1 MHPILISL
9 AAAAAAA
16 PPLPPEPP
24 ADGEE
29 IVVTGTPAEDRRNA
43 SLVPNMA
50 QPPAPPLTA
59 VLGLPMAADWIR
71 TLPGASVATAG
82 PRGSQTQVRLRGAE
96 ANHTLLV
103 VDGIRF
109 NDPAAGNEARFELL
123 GGDLV
128 DLMTLYLGPRSA
140 LWGSEAIGGVLSVD
154 TLDPYFAGYMAGGPV
169 VGGRAEY
176 GGLDSSRFSASV
188 RDYSGK
194 VRFSGI
200 AGWMKSDGI
209 DSFGTGGGE
218 RDGFENRSASAQLVY
233 APVKAFE
240 LGIVGHWIEG
250 ESEYDG
256 FDPVTFRRADTLDET
271 SNRIGAVRG
280 WAKAQSNG
288 WTLTLDGSLLASAN
302 RNLLAGAPLNRT
314 FGRRFTTS
322 AKVAKKAGD
331 HLFTAAAEHQSE
343 RFRARDE
350 VYFGA
355 TRQDRSRELA
365 AFIGEWEG
373 SWSRKLKTE
382 LAVRHD
388 RFSAFADATT
398 VRAGITLDPTDWIQL
413 FAGYGDGIAQP
424 TFYDLYGFF
433 PGSFNGN
440 PALKPE
446 RSRGWNAS
454 VRLGY
459 DSRKWLTLGYF
470 DNRLKDEIVDVFDPA
485 TFRSTTANASGT
497 SRRRGIE
504 ATVEWKPHWL
514 SEPRL
519 RLNYTWLDAEERQ
532 VAGRLAVRE
541 VRRPRHSAG
550 FNGQGEAGRLL
561 WSAALAYV
569 GARRD
574 TDFESFPARAVRLDD
589 YVLASLQ
596 LGYRFATGMEF
607 FARAENA
614 FDSDYQDVFGY
625 RTEGRTVHAGLRLRL
640 RP

>member
-1 MHPILISL
+1 MTPILISL

-16 PPLPPEPP
+16 APPAPAEPP
-24 ADGEE
+24 ADAEE
-29 IVVTGTPAEDRRNA
+29 IVITGTPAEDRRNA
-43 SLVPNMA
+43 SLVPNLG

-59 VLGLPMAADWIR
+59 VLGLPMATDWIR
-71 TLPGASVATAG
+71 LLPGASVATAG

-123 GGDLV
+123 SV
-128 DLMTLYLGPRSA
+128 DVVDRLTLYLGPRSA
-140 LWGSEAIGGVLSVD
+140 LWGSEAIGGVLVAD
-154 TLDPYFAGYMAGGPV
+154 TLDPYNTGGRPV
-169 VGGRAEY
+169 VGGRGEI
-176 GGLDSSRFSASV
+176 GSLDSARISASV
-188 RDYSGK
+188 RDYAGK
-194 VRFSGI
+194 VRLSGA
-200 AGWMKSDGI
+200 AGWMRSDGI

-218 RDGFENRSASAQLVY
+218 RDGFENRSANAQFIY
-233 APVKAFE
+233 KPVEAFE

-271 SNRIGAVRG
+271 RNRIGAVRG
-280 WAKAQSNG
+280 WAKAEAKG

-302 RNLLAGAPLNRT
+302 RNLLDGAPLNRT
-314 FGRRFTTS
+314 FGRRFTSS
-322 AKVAKKAGD
+322 ARITKQAGD

-355 TRQDRSRELA
+355 TRQDRSRELT
-365 AFIGEWEG
+365 AFIGEWEAN
-373 SWSRKLKTE
+373 WSRKAKTQV
-382 LAVRHD
+382 AVRHD

-398 VRAGITLDPTDWIQL
+398 VRAGITLDPTHWIQL

-433 PGSFNGN
+433 PGSFTGN

-454 VRLGY
+454 VRLGNWY
-459 DSRKWLTLGYF
+459 RKSLTLGYF

-485 TFRSTTANASGT
+485 TFRSTTANATGT

-504 ATVEWKPHWL
+504 ASVEWKPNWL
-514 SEPRL
+514 SKPRL
-519 RLNYTWLDAEERQ
+519 SLSYTWLDAEERQ
-532 VAGRLAVRE
+532 VAGDLAVRE

-550 FNGQGEAGRLL
+550 FNGQGEVGRLL

-574 TDFESFPARAVRLDD
+574 TDFESFPVRTVRLDD

-596 LGYRFATGMEF
+596 LGYRVAKGMEI

>member
-16 PPLPPEPP
+16 PSGPPGPP
-24 ADGEE
+24 ADAEE
-29 IVVTGTPAEDRRNA
+29 IVVTGTPEEEQESA
-43 SLVPNMA
+43 SPVGNFV

-59 VLGLPMAADWIR
+59 VLGLPMATDWIR
-71 TLPGASVATAG
+71 LLPGASVATAG
-82 PRGSQTQVRLRGAE
+82 PGGSQTQVRLRGAE
-96 ANHTLLV
+96 ANHTLLI

-123 GGDLV
+123 GFDPADRL
-128 DLMTLYLGPRSA
+128 TLYLGPRSA
-140 LWGSEAIGGVLSVD
+140 LWGSEAIGGVLTID
-154 TLDPYFAGYMAGGPV
+154 TLDPHSIGGRPV

-176 GGLDSSRFSASV
+176 GSHDSARLSASV

-194 VRFSGI
+194 VRFSGA
-200 AGWMKSDGI
+200 AGWMRSDGI

-218 RDGFENRSASAQLVY
+218 RDGFENRSANAQLIY

-240 LGIVGHWIEG
+240 IGIVGHWIEG

-271 SNRIGAVRG
+271 LNRIGAVRG
-280 WAKAQSNG
+280 WAKAQAKG

-322 AKVAKKAGD
+322 AKVTKKAGD

-350 VYFGA
+350 IYFGA
-355 TRQDRSRELA
+355 TRQDRSRELT
-365 AFIGEWEG
+365 AFVGEWEG
-373 SWSRKLKTE
+373 NWSRKLKTE

-388 RFSAFADATT
+388 DFSAFADATT
-398 VRAGITLDPTDWIQL
+398 VRANVTFDPTRRIHL
-413 FAGYGDGIAQP
+413 SAGYGDGIAQP

-433 PGSFNGN
+433 PGSFTGN

-454 VRLGY
+454 VRLGDWY
-459 DSRKWLTLGYF
+459 RKALTLFYF
-470 DNRLKDEIVDVFDPA
+470 DNRLKDEIVDVFDSA
-485 TFRSTTANASGT
+485 TFRSTTANANGT

-504 ATVEWKPHWL
+504 ASVEWKPDWL
-514 SEPRL
+514 SKPRL
-519 RLNYTWLDAEERQ
+519 SLSYTYLDAEEGQ
-532 VAGRLAVRE
+532 VAAGLAVRE

-550 FNGQGEAGRLL
+550 FIGQGEAGRLL
-561 WSAALAYV
+561 WSATLAYV
-569 GARRD
+569 GVRRD
-574 TDFESFPARAVRLDD
+574 TDFESFPARTVRLDD
-589 YVLASLQ
+589 YVLGSLQ
-596 LGYRFATGMEF
+596 LGYRLAKGMEVF
-607 FARAENA
+607 VRAQNA
-614 FDSDYQDVFGY
+614 FDADYQDVFGY

-640 RP
+640 HP

>member
-1 MHPILISL
+1 MNPILISL
-9 AAAAAAA
+9 AAGAAAA

-24 ADGEE
+24 PDAEE
-29 IVVTGTPAEDRRNA
+29 IVVTGTPANRESGSALAGR
-43 SLVPNMA
+43 SA
-50 QPPAPPLTA
+50 QAATPPLTA
-59 VLGLPMAADWIR
+59 VLGLPLATDWIR
-71 TLPGASVATAG
+71 LLPGVSVATAG
-82 PRGSQTQVRLRGAE
+82 PSGSQTQVRLRGAE

-123 GGDLV
+123 SFDVV
-128 DLMTLYLGPRSA
+128 DRLTLYLGPRSA
-140 LWGSEAIGGVLSVD
+140 LWGSEAIGGVLAAD
-154 TLDPYFAGYMAGGPV
+154 TLDPYIAGGTV
-169 VGGRAEY
+169 VSGRAEY
-176 GGLDSSRFSASV
+176 GSLDGARVSASV

-194 VRFSGI
+194 VRFSG
-200 AGWMKSDGI
+200 ASGWMRSDGI
-209 DSFGTGGGE
+209 DSFGTDRGE
-218 RDGFENRSASAQLVY
+218 RDGFANRSANAQLVY

-256 FDPVTFRRADTLDET
+256 FDPATFRRGDTLDET
-271 SNRIGAVRG
+271 RNRIAAVRG
-280 WAKAQSNG
+280 WAKAGAKG
-288 WTLTLDGSLLASAN
+288 WTVTLDGSLLASAN

-322 AKVAKKAGD
+322 AKVARKAGG
-331 HLFTAAAEHQSE
+331 HLFTAATEHQSE
-343 RFRARDE
+343 RFRARDD

-355 TRQDRSRELA
+355 TRQDRSRELT

-373 SWSRKLKTE
+373 VWSRKLTTE

-398 VRAGITLDPTDWIQL
+398 VRAGVTWDPTRRLQL

-433 PGSFNGN
+433 PGSFTGN

-454 VRLGY
+454 IRLGDWY
-459 DSRKWLTLGYF
+459 RKSLTLGYF

-485 TFRSTTANASGT
+485 TFLSTAANAGGA

-504 ATVEWKPHWL
+504 ASLEWRPNWL
-514 SEPRL
+514 SKPRL
-519 RLNYTWLDAEERQ
+519 NLNYTYLDAEERP
-532 VAGRLAVRE
+532 VAPGLALRE

-550 FNGQGEAGRLL
+550 FIGQGEIGRLL
-561 WSAALAYV
+561 WSATLAYV
-569 GARRD
+569 VSRRD
-574 TDFESFPARAVRLDD
+574 TDFESFPARPARLDD
-589 YVLASLQ
+589 YMLGSLQ
-596 LGYRFATGMEF
+596 LGYRFATGMEI
-607 FARAENA
+607 FARAQNA
-614 FDSDYQDVFGY
+614 LDADYQDVFGY

-640 RP
+640 HP

>member
-16 PPLPPEPP
+16 PPVPPEPP
-24 ADGEE
+24 ADAEE
-29 IVVTGTPAEDRRNA
+29 IVITGTPEERRESA
-43 SLVPNMA
+43 SLTGNSV
-50 QPPAPPLTA
+50 QPPPPPLTA
-59 VLGLPMAADWIR
+59 ALGLPLATDWIR
-71 TLPGASVATAG
+71 LLPGASVATSG
-82 PRGSQTQVRLRGAE
+82 PSGSQTQVRLRGAE

-123 GGDLV
+123 AFDLL
-128 DLMTLYLGPRSA
+128 DRLTLYLGPRSA
-140 LWGSEAIGGVLSVD
+140 LWGSEAIGGVLVAD
-154 TLDPYFAGYMAGGPV
+154 TLDPYMTGRV
-169 VGGRAEY
+169 VGGRGEY
-176 GGLDSSRFSASV
+176 GSLDSARFSASV

-194 VRFSGI
+194 VRFSGA
-200 AGWMKSDGI
+200 AGWMRSDGI

-218 RDGFENRSASAQLVY
+218 RDGFENRSANAQLIY
-233 APVKAFE
+233 APVKAFQ

-280 WAKAQSNG
+280 WAKAEAKG

-322 AKVAKKAGD
+322 ARVAKKAGG
-331 HLFTAAAEHQSE
+331 HLLTAAAEHQSE

-355 TRQDRSRELA
+355 TRQDRSRELT
-365 AFIGEWEG
+365 AFVGEWEG
-373 SWSRKLKTE
+373 IWSRKLTTE

-398 VRAGITLDPTDWIQL
+398 VRAGVTWDPIRRIQL

-433 PGSFNGN
+433 PGSFTGN

-454 VRLGY
+454 VRLGDWY
-459 DSRKWLTLGYF
+459 RKSLTIAYF

-485 TFRSTTANASGT
+485 TFRSTTANATAT
-497 SRRRGIE
+497 SRRKGIE
-504 ATVEWKPHWL
+504 AILTLKPDWL
-514 SEPRL
+514 SKPRL
-519 RLNYTWLDAEERQ
+519 SLNYTYLDAEERQ
-532 VAGRLAVRE
+532 VAGGLAVRE

-550 FNGQGEAGRLL
+550 FIGQGEVGRLL
-561 WSAALAYV
+561 WSATLAYV

-574 TDFESFPARAVRLDD
+574 TDFESFPARPVRLDD
-589 YVLASLQ
+589 YVLGSLQ
-596 LGYRFATGMEF
+596 LGYRFAGGMEI
-607 FARAENA
+607 FARAHNA

-640 RP
+640 HP

>member
-1 MHPILISL
+1 MTPILISL

-16 PPLPPEPP
+16 PPASAEAP
-24 ADGEE
+24 ADPEE
-29 IVVTGTPAEDRRNA
+29 IVVTGTPAEDPLNA
-43 SLVPNMA
+43 SLVPNMG
-50 QPPAPPLTA
+50 QPPSPPLTA
-59 VLGLPMAADWIR
+59 VLGLPMATDWIR
-71 TLPGASVATAG
+71 LLPGASVATAG

-123 GGDLV
+123 GTELV
-128 DLMTLYLGPRSA
+128 DRLTLYLGPRSA
-140 LWGSEAIGGVLSVD
+140 LWGSEAIGGVLAAD
-154 TLDPYFAGYMAGGPV
+154 TLDPYNMGGRPV
-169 VGGRAEY
+169 VGGRGEV
-176 GGLDSSRFSASV
+176 GSLDSARFSASV
-188 RDYSGK
+188 RDYAGK
-194 VRFSGI
+194 VRFSGA
-200 AGWMKSDGI
+200 AGWMRSDGI

-218 RDGFENRSASAQLVY
+218 RDGFETRSANAQFIY
-233 APVKAFE
+233 APVEAFE

-271 SNRIGAVRG
+271 KNRIGAVRG
-280 WAKAQSNG
+280 WAKAQTEG

-302 RNLLAGAPLNRT
+302 RNLLAAAPLNRT

-322 AKVAKKAGD
+322 ARVAKQAGG
-331 HLFTAAAEHQSE
+331 HSFTAAAEHQWE

-350 VYFGA
+350 AYFGA
-355 TRQDRSRELA
+355 TRQDRSRDLTA
-365 AFIGEWEG
+365 IIGEWEG
-373 SWSRKLKTE
+373 VWSRKLTTQ

-398 VRAGITLDPTDWIQL
+398 VRAGVTWDPTRRIQI

-433 PGSFNGN
+433 PGSFTGN
-440 PALKPE
+440 PSLKPE

-454 VRLGY
+454 VRLD
-459 DSRKWLTLGYF
+459 DSYGKSLTLGYF

-504 ATVEWKPHWL
+504 ASVEWKPNWL
-514 SEPRL
+514 SKPRL
-519 RLNYTWLDAEERQ
+519 SLNYTYLDAEERQ
-532 VAGRLAVRE
+532 VAGGLALRE

-550 FNGQGEAGRLL
+550 FIGKGEIGRLL
-561 WSAALAYV
+561 WSASLAYV

-574 TDFESFPARAVRLDD
+574 TDFESFPARPVRLGD
-589 YVLASLQ
+589 YVLGSLQ
-596 LGYRFATGMEF
+596 LGYRITGGLEVY
-607 FARAENA
+607 ARAENA
-614 FDSDYQDVFGY
+614 LDSDYQDVFGY